1 MASAPDQEMLSSLV
15 GGQKTLLKMKEF
27 EMRGEITVPQRFRSI
42 AV

>member
-27 EMRGEITVPQRFRSI
+27 ERRDEITVPQRFRSI